1 MSENKLEFTRNLLVL
16 GNLTV
21 LAWIILAFLGV
32 WFYDQLAGW
41 LLLLFNAFIVYA
53 VLRRL
58 GCSSYYNCKS
68 CSSGFGRIAGVFF
81 GAGYIKE
88 GSVGNRKGLLAFV
101 YVLLFPLPALLLSV
115 SLMQEFAI
123 AKVLVLIG
131 LCAVTVY
138 SLATWHGWKA
148 PKK

>member
-21 LAWIILAFLGV
+21 LSWIFLAFLGA

-41 LLLLFNAFIVYA
+41 LLLLFNAFMVYA
-53 VLRRL
+53 ILRRL
-58 GCSSYYNCKS
+58 GCSSCYNCKS
-68 CSSGFGRIAGVFF
+68 CTSGFGRIAGAFF
-81 GAGYIKE
+81 GTGYTKE

-101 YVLLFPLPALLLSV
+101 YVLLFPLPVALLSV

-123 AKVLVLIG
+123 AKVLVL
-131 LCAVTVY
+131 LCLFAVTAY
-138 SLATWHGWKA
+138 SLITWRGWKV
-148 PKK
+148 PIK